1 MKVFTFWEG
10 KMPAYVELCMKT
22 WKIPY
27 VLLNYENVNQYTDI
41 PIDYYWKLKDKYTLP
56 QIADYVRVHVLRDN
70 GGFWLDTDTI
80 MLKNKLPV
88 TNMLGYP
95 NERAA
100 HIGYLNATRDVGLMF
115 KKWAEYQDDVLNQ
128 DFTRLS
134 ILNAWDIMGNRFS
147 DVYIKKNKNVS
158 IGFVQTRTPEV
169 TFIRDESIPRKAKY
183 EAFYFNT
190 CQHLSDFVTT
200 DILMLHNSWTPAW
213 YKNLTREEVLANDCT
228 LSNILKEVL
237 S

>member
-41 PIDYYWKLKDKYTLP
+41 PISKLKRFTLP

-115 KKWAEYQDDVLNQ
+115 KKWAEYQDEVLNVVN
-128 DFTRLS
+128 DIDLDM
-134 ILNAWDIMGNRFS
+134 LLVLPDWDIMGNRFS
-147 DVYIKKNKNVS
+147 DDYIKKNKNVS

-169 TFIRDESIPRKAKY
+169 TFIRDDSISRKTKY
-183 EAFYFNT
+183 ETFYFNT
-190 CQHLSDFVTT
+190 CQHLSNFVTT
-200 DILMLHNSWTPAW
+200 DILMLHNSWTPSW
-213 YKNLTREEVLANDCT
+213 YKELTKEEVLANDCT
-228 LSNILKEVL
+228 LSNILREVL